1 MTDPGINDSELGRSK
16 KSSTPAEH
24 LVHLLNL
31 GWASSSLLVQK
42 YVAKFGLHNEL
53 AQWQKNNEN
62 QATPP
67 KGDRKAA
74 KRS

>member
-1 MTDPGINDSELGRSK
+1 MTDPSINDSELGRSK

-24 LVHLLNL
+24 LAHLLGI

-53 AQWQKNNEN
+53 AQWLKNNEN
-62 QATPP
+62 QTQPSKSAQ
-67 KGDRKAA
+67 KAA